1 MAPGKR
7 PRSHFCGPVILAG
20 PLGRWV
26 DGAQAPSP
34 TWRGRLV
41 LPKLVSW
48 SLFSF
53 FVAFFMCWLQ
63 P

>member
-1 MAPGKR
+1 MATGKDHAAI
-7 PRSHFCGPVILAG
+7 SVGQSFWLGCWAG
-20 PLGRWV
+20 GWTEHKP
-26 DGAQAPSP
+26 PSP